1 MCQLFYFRPVAPR
14 QGILSEPWE
23 PQQGGCWVCL
33 ASARPAA
40 ALGPLQP
47 PGETPG
53 ETPRVGSLAHPHEGH
68 PSPGLCVPPRMFPS
82 CDPTGLLDLSPRK
95 QSADM
100 KPWQR
105 PKLAAEGSR
114 RLWELDRWRLV
125 GGRGRSPRQEPRSGA
140 GRRVTVGPA
149 MGRSNLRG
157 EEGHAVDS
165 RPRAGRVPA
174 LPSTLALGLSEPP
187 SSSSVK
193 IRTVYHHIR
202 GLRRLCL

>member
-1 MCQLFYFRPVAPR
+1 MLLVREFSASRGKPSEEGAGSAWLPR
-14 QGILSEPWE
+14 ALLQPWV
-23 PQQGGCWVCL
+23 P
-33 ASARPAA
+33 SSPRARPRAR
-40 ALGPLQP
+40 PRV
-47 PGETPG
+47 
-53 ETPRVGSLAHPHEGH
+53 ETPRVGTLTHPHEGH
-68 PSPGLCVPPRMFPS
+68 PSPGLHVPPRRFPS
-82 CDPTGLLDLSPRK
+82 CDPTGLLDLSPQK

-100 KPWQR
+100 EPWPR
-105 PKLAAEGSR
+105 PKLAAKGSR

-125 GGRGRSPRQEPRSGA
+125 GGRGRSPRQQPRSGA

-193 IRTVYHHIR
+193 IRTVYHHVR
-202 GLRRLCL
+202 GLRGLFL